1 MSSAGL
7 WMLTTLAVLVIA
19 TGMPAGA
26 LLIGTSSLFGLAG
39 VLTGQVDPALL
50 GALPGR
56 LVGLLEND
64 LLQALPQCVL
74 SHRVAINRRLMRDQ
88 TTRHLRAA
96 GEKGQVRHPDPLP
109 PEFVLALSI
118 QRQAARKEPLAS

>member
-7 WMLTTLAVLVIA
+7 WMLATLAVLVIA
-19 TGMPAGA
+19 TGLPAWA

-64 LLQALPQCVL
+64 LLHTLFPL
-74 SHRVAINRRLMRDQ
+74 TPLFPFPKIG
-88 TTRHLRAA
+88 RASCSRCA
-96 GEKGQVRHPDPLP
+96 GSRGSCSAP
-109 PEFVLALSI
+109 P
-118 QRQAARKEPLAS
+118 RPASMAPSANTA

>member
-7 WMLTTLAVLVIA
+7 WMLATLAVLVIA
-19 TGMPAGA
+19 TGLPAWA

-64 LLQALPQCVL
+64 LLQALPLYAFIGLLLQ
-74 SHRVAINRRLMRDQ
+74 RLTLARNLHALL
-88 TTRHLRAA
+88 TRAA
-96 GEKGQVRHPDPLP
+96 RR
-109 PEFVLALSI
+109 SI
-118 QRQAARKEPLAS
+118 RPRRKSS